1 VPATLAPMD
10 VLADVLSAA
19 RMGGVVT
26 AHVRAEAPWGFR
38 LQQTPFAAF
47 HAVAQGTCWLRLP
60 KAAPRQLLPG
70 DVTLLPSG
78 TGHIMASA
86 PTGAVRPYEEVAA
99 SYAVPGEADVDIP
112 GRGPTTRLICG
123 AYPFDAEVASPLLSL
138 LPPVVH
144 VPADVSEA
152 RPGLQATL
160 RMLSGELAQ
169 PGPGSQAIVD
179 RLVDILFVHVLRA
192 WLDTGEPD
200 RGSWLMALRDPV
212 VAGAISRIH
221 ADPAHPWTVADLAAA
236 VGLSR
241 ASFARRFTE
250 LVGRPPLEYLTH
262 WRLDLAARRLRD
274 TNESV
279 AHVAHAVGYTS
290 EYAFSRAFLRHR
302 GTSPGRYR
310 AARRAAAAPSR
321 PLGATAR
328 TGQVVQDAMA
338 SSRLQPGRKARTDTM
353 LP

>member
-1 VPATLAPMD
+1 
-10 VLADVLSAA
+10 
-19 RMGGVVT
+19 
-26 AHVRAEAPWGFR
+26 
-38 LQQTPFAAF
+38 
-47 HAVAQGTCWLRLP
+47 
-60 KAAPRQLLPG
+60 
-70 DVTLLPSG
+70 
-78 TGHIMASA
+78 MASA

-200 RGSWLMALRDPV
+200 RGYWLMALRDPV

-221 ADPAHPWTVADLAAA
+221 ADPAHPWAVADLAAA
-236 VGLSR
+236 VGVSR
-241 ASFARRFTE
+241 A
-250 LVGRPPLEYLTH
+250 
-262 WRLDLAARRLRD
+262 
-274 TNESV
+274 N
-279 AHVAHAVGYTS
+279 VAHAVGDTS
-290 EYAFSRAFLRHR
+290 EYAFSRAVLRHR

-310 AARRAAAAPSR
+310 AARRAGAAPSR